1 MKKNGETVLDGS
13 EAFKLYDT
21 YGFPL
26 DLTKEILNEENFDL
40 DENKFSEEME
50 NQRQLAR
57 NARKSDSGWSL
68 DNIVTDGIDPTEFV
82 GYDILKV
89 EANILNIFDESE
101 NISSLNKGDKGI
113 ILSDRTSFY
122 AQGGGQV
129 ADTGFIYNQGGKAK
143 VTDVQK
149 KNDVFFHSVEV
160 VEGEIKTNQKYTFKV
175 DQERRY
181 DITRNHSATHLL
193 DQALRDVLG
202 DEITQA
208 GSLVDENRL
217 RFDFTYNESLTSEEK
232 RKIEDIINKKIREQL
247 PVVKQIVSFKKSQEM
262 GAIGLFEDKYKE
274 NVRVV
279 SIGDYSKELCGGCHV
294 NNSSE
299 VLIFKIVSESSV
311 SAGVRRIEAITGK
324 KVYELLQDQKQ
335 SLDEIAYNL
344 NAKPNAII
352 QKIKSLEDELE
363 NQKEEIKRL
372 KSSSHKD
379 IYKDLGNNVESR
391 DNMNLLIHK
400 FENVSTDE
408 LRDYENRLKN
418 DFENLVIVFAS
429 VINEKIIFTVTVD
442 NSLTDKYDAGKIV
455 REISQVAGGNGGG
468 KKNFAQAGGKD
479 ISKVDEALEK
489 AHELI

>member
-1 MKKNGETVLDGS
+1 
-13 EAFKLYDT
+13 
-21 YGFPL
+21 
-26 DLTKEILNEENFDL
+26 
-40 DENKFSEEME
+40 
-50 NQRQLAR
+50 
-57 NARKSDSGWSL
+57 
-68 DNIVTDGIDPTEFV
+68 
-82 GYDILKV
+82 
-89 EANILNIFDESE
+89 
-101 NISSLNKGDKGI
+101 
-113 ILSDRTSFY
+113 
-122 AQGGGQV
+122 
-129 ADTGFIYNQGGKAK
+129 
-143 VTDVQK
+143 
-149 KNDVFFHSVEV
+149 
-160 VEGEIKTNQKYTFKV
+160 
-175 DQERRY
+175 
-181 DITRNHSATHLL
+181 
-193 DQALRDVLG
+193 
-202 DEITQA
+202 
-208 GSLVDENRL
+208 
-217 RFDFTYNESLTSEEK
+217 
-232 RKIEDIINKKIREQL
+232 
-247 PVVKQIVSFKKSQEM
+247 M

-442 NSLTDKYDAGKIV
+442 NSMTDKYDAGKIV

>member
-1 MKKNGETVLDGS
+1 
-13 EAFKLYDT
+13 
-21 YGFPL
+21 
-26 DLTKEILNEENFDL
+26 
-40 DENKFSEEME
+40 
-50 NQRQLAR
+50 
-57 NARKSDSGWSL
+57 
-68 DNIVTDGIDPTEFV
+68 
-82 GYDILKV
+82 
-89 EANILNIFDESE
+89 
-101 NISSLNKGDKGI
+101 
-113 ILSDRTSFY
+113 
-122 AQGGGQV
+122 
-129 ADTGFIYNQGGKAK
+129 
-143 VTDVQK
+143 
-149 KNDVFFHSVEV
+149 
-160 VEGEIKTNQKYTFKV
+160 
-175 DQERRY
+175 
-181 DITRNHSATHLL
+181 
-193 DQALRDVLG
+193 
-202 DEITQA
+202 
-208 GSLVDENRL
+208 
-217 RFDFTYNESLTSEEK
+217 
-232 RKIEDIINKKIREQL
+232 
-247 PVVKQIVSFKKSQEM
+247 M